1 MIVVRWWRQKCN
13 SFPTIGELLGNC
25 SIPIHNSEKQG
36 KVVQMLTNVLCVIKI
51 PKTQTPSCGVIWST
65 VCHHYLVLLFCKWW
79 VIKLEF
85 SILRIVGVINQR
97 MRPSLATG
105 ECQIPNASDYPI
117 LHSCVPFLE
126 INLLPQ
132 NSKENDLQ
140 LINIVQIKIS
150 QIPF

>member
-1 MIVVRWWRQKCN
+1 MI
-13 SFPTIGELLGNC
+13 
-25 SIPIHNSEKQG
+25 
-36 KVVQMLTNVLCVIKI
+36 
-51 PKTQTPSCGVIWST
+51 
-65 VCHHYLVLLFCKWW
+65 CHHFLVLAFCKCL

-117 LHSCVPFLE
+117 LPSCVPFLE

-132 NSKENDLQ
+132 NSKENNLQ
-140 LINIVQIKIS
+140 LINIVPMKIS
-150 QIPF
+150 QIPFQRSHLKAAFTVVCFLARFLKCLLDFSIHVVASFLFAAPSPSPI